1 MLNFTPLVGLLGGSI
16 IGLAAVT
23 LLLGCGEIMGASSI
37 VSAVLLNPQ
46 MTYESSS
53 NKWKILFLTS
63 FCLTAKIMGYAKNLE
78 PFEIPLGTRSSS
90 GIDIFVGFSRT
101 VTNLSFVL
109 AGFFTGFGTQLSNG
123 CTSGH
128 GICGMARLSPRSIV
142 ACCTFMATG
151 FITASL
157 LRNNDLFRNADI
169 PMLVPNSLTEILGVM
184 LVSSLVSLTI
194 RLFREEVSSNNIVES
209 DEGDTREIDPLLTR
223 TTEGEER
230 NELSNAEGR
239 HGVNKKD
246 TLKMAP
252 FVLAS
257 GSLFAVGL
265 NISQM
270 IDNRKVLGFLDLRS
284 LETWDPTLAFVMFS
298 GVVVSGI
305 GYQYV
310 EGFQFFKAPVVRQK
324 PPKRLSMSG
333 NNFQVPKNAT
343 WTSSRSLTCDETEV
357 ASPLMNTKLMVGASL
372 FGFGWGIGGL
382 CPGPATYLATV
393 GYPQI
398 LYLYMPLYAIGAHA
412 AQMECTQSFLG

>member
-16 IGLAAVT
+16 IGLAAAT
-23 LLLGCGEIMGASSI
+23 LLLGCGEVMGASGI
-37 VSAVLLNPQ
+37 VSAVLLKPQ

-63 FCLTAKIMGYAKNLE
+63 FCITAKIMGYAKNLVPVE
-78 PFEIPLGTRSSS
+78 LPLGTSSS
-90 GIDIFVGFSRT
+90 GIDIFVGFSRS

-128 GICGMARLSPRSIV
+128 GICGMARLSSRSIV

-151 FITASL
+151 FITASF
-157 LRNNDLFRNADI
+157 LRNNDLLRNDI
-169 PMLVPNSLTEILGVM
+169 PMLVPNSLTETLGVM
-184 LVSSLVSLTI
+184 LVSLLVSLTI
-194 RLFREEVSSNNIVES
+194 RLFCEEASFNSIVES
-209 DEGDTREIDPLLTR
+209 DEGGAREIDPLLTH
-223 TTEGEER
+223 TTEAKER
-230 NELSNAEGR
+230 IELSNIEGR
-239 HGVNKKD
+239 HGMNKKN

-265 NISQM
+265 NMSQM
-270 IDNRKVLGFLDLRS
+270 IDIRKVLGFLDLQS
-284 LETWDPTLAFVMFS
+284 LETWDPTLAFVMFG
-298 GVVVSGI
+298 GVIVSGI

-310 EGFQFFKAPVVRQK
+310 EGFQLFKVPVGMAAK
-324 PPKRLSMSG
+324 LSISG
-333 NNFQVPKNAT
+333 NDFQVPKNAA

-372 FGFGWGIGGL
+372 FGFGWGIGGV
-382 CPGPATYLATV
+382 CPGPAIYLATV

-398 LYLYMPLYAIGAHA
+398 LYLYMPLYAIGAHV
-412 AQMECTQSFLG
+412 AQMKYTQSFLG